1 MQPLNFQKK
10 AIDELVSTFKALWNQ
25 PQSQIPLVFKSPT
38 GSGKTYMT
46 SAFINEMVEQ
56 PDWNNDVCWIWITFS
71 DDLAMQS
78 RDKFGVY
85 FKQNLKNQLLTVQDF
100 NFGVLRKNDV
110 LFLNW
115 QKLVSRNAK
124 DRLLR
129 RPDDLNLAKENGYY
143 FEDVIEATHKEGRTI
158 ILVVDESHKNMTE
171 AAQKIVIN
179 PINPKIILKVSATPT
194 EIPTPDD
201 LDDLKAG
208 YVKVKREDVV
218 AEGLIKEKIVCQASD
233 DIKKLGETD
242 LDETLITLAINKKSE
257 LQNQFAKLNKNVNPL
272 VLIQLPNDDNKLIDA
287 GQETKE
293 QIVLKILH
301 KYGVDDN
308 HIALW
313 FDGKKVNMDFISDN
327 DCEINYILFK
337 EAAGTGWDC
346 PRAHI
351 LVMFRE
357 INSPVFKT
365 QTIGRI
371 LRMPEPEKKSDYVN
385 YPELRAGY
393 LYTNYDKNEVS
404 AADWGDKN
412 KPALFN
418 AKPPQNYI
426 NYDFEGLLESDYL
439 SRTDYGDFVSSAKFQ
454 ECFLKSFDAYFGFE
468 ETDSVDVKQG
478 KTVARNIEP
487 DPVLNYYLITD
498 SEFSNYDN
506 LSLDIKNIDDKELL
520 SHKMSQ
526 NDIEKLFNYH
536 CIKILLVQTDE
547 DTKIGNAARSWSPL
561 KCALNVWFRTRLQW
575 GGKESFVADMQKG
588 DASIFADAIHK
599 ALKDFAPIRTQLL
612 KDKKKDRTHNNYQ
625 FQIQKEYTYTDDYEE
640 IKSEKSLLQPCYFRK
655 EYTGKKNET
664 AFVAFLDKL
673 HDIEWWYKN
682 GDHGQN
688 NFGFEYVDSE
698 TGKDCLFY
706 PDWIVMYTDGTVGI
720 YDTKAGTT
728 AEKAGDRAESLYKKL
743 IDLNEKLEELRKNP
757 PAEKELFSSDLP
769 KIQRFV
775 GGIVVQDNGGWY
787 CNSSE
792 KYEFTA
798 GSLSSDWKRMI

>member
-10 AIDELVSTFKALWNQ
+10 AIDDLVSTFKKLWNQ

-38 GSGKTYMT
+38 GSGKTFMT
-46 SAFINEMVEQ
+46 SAFINEMVDQ

-100 NFGVLRKNDV
+100 NSGVLKKNDV

-115 QKLVSRNAK
+115 QKLVSKKAE
-124 DRLLR
+124 DRVLR
-129 RPDDLNLAKENGYY
+129 RPDDLDLAKESGYY

-171 AAQKIVIN
+171 AAQKIVID
-179 PINPKIILKVSATPT
+179 PINPKIILKVSATPK
-194 EIPTPDD
+194 EIPSVDD
-201 LDDLKAG
+201 IEESKAG
-208 YVKVKREDVV
+208 YVKVKQTDVV
-218 AEGLIKEKIVCQASD
+218 EEGLIKEKIVCQASD
-233 DIKKLGETD
+233 DIKKLGDTD
-242 LDETLITLAINKKSE
+242 LDETLITLAMNKKLE

-293 QIVLKILH
+293 QIVLKVLH
-301 KYGVDDN
+301 KNGVDDN

-313 FDGKKVNMDFISDN
+313 FDGKKKNMDFISDN
-327 DCEINYILFK
+327 DCEVNYMLFK

-346 PRAHI
+346 PRAQV

-357 INSPVFKT
+357 INSPTFKT

-371 LRMPEPEKKSDYVN
+371 LRMPEPDKKEDYVN

-393 LYTNYDKNEVS
+393 LFTNYDKNEVS

-412 KPALFN
+412 KPAVFTAN
-418 AKPPQNYI
+418 PPQKYI
-426 NYDFEGLLESDYL
+426 DYDFKGLLESDYL

-454 ECFLKSFDAYFGFE
+454 ESFLKSFDEYFGFE
-468 ETDSVDVKQG
+468 DSDSLSVKQE
-478 KTVARNIEP
+478 KTVAKKIESNP
-487 DPVLNYYLITD
+487 ELNYSLITN

-526 NDIEKLFNYH
+526 NDIEKLFNFH
-536 CIKILLVQTDE
+536 CIKTLLIQTDE

-612 KDKKKDRTHNNYQ
+612 KDKKKERTHNNYK
-625 FQIQKEYTYTDDYEE
+625 FQIQKEYTYTEDFEE
-640 IKSEKSLLQPCYFRK
+640 YKSEKSLIQPCYIRK

-664 AFVAFLDKL
+664 AFIDFLDKL
-673 HDIEWWYKN
+673 SNVEWWYKN

-706 PDWIVMYTDGTVGI
+706 PDWIVMYKDGTIGI

-743 IDLNEKLEELRKNP
+743 IVLNEKLQELRNNSPEK
-757 PAEKELFSSDLP
+757 KELFDSEIIP
-769 KIQRFV
+769 IKCFV
-775 GGIVVQDNGGWY
+775 GGIVVKDNGGWY
-787 CNSSE
+787 CNSAE
-792 KYEFTA
+792 KYEYNA
-798 GSLSSDWKRMI
+798 GNLDKNWKRLV

>member
-10 AIDELVSTFKALWNQ
+10 AIDDLVSTFKKLWNQ

-38 GSGKTYMT
+38 GSGKTFMT

-56 PDWNNDVCWIWITFS
+56 ADWNNDVCWIWITFS

-100 NFGVLRKNDV
+100 NSGVLKTNDV

-115 QKLVSRNAK
+115 QKLVSKKAE
-124 DRLLR
+124 DRVLR
-129 RPDDLNLAKENGYY
+129 RPDDLDLAKESGYY

-171 AAQKIVIN
+171 AAQKIVID
-179 PINPKIILKVSATPT
+179 PINPKIILKVSATPKET
-194 EIPTPDD
+194 PSVEEIE
-201 LDDLKAG
+201 DLKAG
-208 YVKVKREDVV
+208 YVRVKHSDVIE
-218 AEGLIKEKIVCQASD
+218 EGLIKEKIACQASD
-233 DIKKLGETD
+233 DIKKLGDTD
-242 LDETLITLAINKKSE
+242 LDETLITLAMNKKKE
-257 LQNQFAKLNKNVNPL
+257 LENQFAKLNKNVNPL

-293 QIVLKILH
+293 QIVLKVLH
-301 KYGVDDN
+301 KNGIDDN

-313 FDGKKVNMDFISDN
+313 FDGKKKNMEFISDN
-327 DCEINYILFK
+327 DCDVDYMLFK

-346 PRAHI
+346 PRAQI

-357 INSPVFKT
+357 INSPTFKT

-371 LRMPEPEKKSDYVN
+371 LRMPEPEKKSDYIN

-393 LYTNYDKNEVS
+393 LYTNYDRNEVS

-412 KPALFN
+412 KVALFS
-418 AKPPQNYI
+418 AKPWQEYAG
-426 NYDFEGLLESDYL
+426 YDFNNLLESDYL

-454 ECFLKSFDAYFGFE
+454 DSFLKSFDNYFGFE
-468 ETDSVDVKQG
+468 DSDSFEQKQ
-478 KTVARNIEP
+478 KKVCEKNISENP
-487 DPVLNYYLITD
+487 ELDYELITN
-498 SEFSNYDN
+498 SEFTDYDN
-506 LSLDIKNIDDKELL
+506 LSLDIKNVDEKDLL

-536 CIKILLVQTDE
+536 CIKTLLIQTDE

-561 KCALNVWFRTRLQW
+561 KCALNVWFKTRLKW

-588 DASIFADAIHK
+588 DASIFNDAIYR

-612 KDKKKDRTHNNYQ
+612 KDKKRDRTHNNYI
-625 FQIQKEYTYTDDYEE
+625 FAIQNEYSYTDDFEE
-640 IKSEKSLLQPCYFRK
+640 FTAKKSLLQPCYIRK

-664 AFVAFLDKL
+664 TFIEFLEKL
-673 HDIEWWYKN
+673 PKVKWWYKN

-688 NFGFEYVDSE
+688 NFGFQYVDSE
-698 TGKDCLFY
+698 TGKECLFY
-706 PDWIVMYTDGTVGI
+706 PDWIVMYEDGTIGI

-743 IDLNEKLEELRKNP
+743 IELNGKLQELQEETQITK
-757 PAEKELFSSDLP
+757 
-769 KIQRFV
+769 FV
-775 GGIVVQDNGGWY
+775 GGIVVSNNSGWY

-792 KYEFTA
+792 KYEYNPND
-798 GSLSSDWKRMI
+798 LQSDWKRML